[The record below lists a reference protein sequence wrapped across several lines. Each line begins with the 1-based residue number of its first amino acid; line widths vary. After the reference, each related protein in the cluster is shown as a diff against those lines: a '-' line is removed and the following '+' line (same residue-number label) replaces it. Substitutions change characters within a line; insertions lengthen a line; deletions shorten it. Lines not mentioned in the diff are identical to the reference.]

1 MGENIENMINVLET
15 DIDILKDKIKYNN
28 LEGSLT
34 NISNMKDIDEKKRI
48 LYILNCLKKN
58 AEHYIN
64 KIEREDSK

>member
-15 DIDILKDKIKYNN
+15 EIDILKDKIEYNN

-34 NISNMKDIDEKKRI
+34 NISNMKDKVERKRI
-48 LYILNCLKKN
+48 LYMLNCLKKS

-64 KIEREDSK
+64 KIESEEK